1 MKRDM
6 ELIRKILITLEESEQ
21 TQGWVPLKF
30 EGYSDDQ
37 ISYQVKI
44 LAEQGIIG
52 ATDCSNMNN
61 FAWEAKG
68 LTWDGH
74 DYIEAIRDDG
84 RWQKAKDWVENAGKI
99 LTMETLK
106 QAVTELFF

>member
-6 ELIRKILITLEESEQ
+6 ELIRKILITLEESEK
-21 TQGWVPLKF
+21 TQGWTPLKF
-30 EGYSDDQ
+30 KGYSDDQ

-44 LAEQGIIG
+44 LAKQGIIE
-52 ATDCSNMNN
+52 ATDCSSMNN

-74 DYIEAIRDDG
+74 DYIEAIRDDA
-84 RWQKAKDWVENAGKI
+84 RWEKVKDWIKNAGKI

>member
-52 ATDCSNMNN
+52 ATDCSNQSN